1 MSLPANVPVGDAA
14 AVDYRNV
21 RRSVPFR
28 GLKSRHQKFVFPVTV
43 VALLWYSGYVL
54 LAAFAEPF
62 MAAKVLGNVT
72 MGLVLG
78 LLQIVTTF
86 AIAIAYVMYANRVL
100 DPAVARVRTEFEGA
114 VSGTDEAGVR

>member
-1 MSLPANVPVGDAA
+1 MSLPANVPVGNGA

-21 RRSVPFR
+21 QRSVPFR
-28 GLKSRHQKFVFPVTV
+28 ALKSRHQKFVFPVTL

-62 MAAKVLGNVT
+62 MAARVFGNVT

-86 AIAIAYVMYANRVL
+86 VIAIAYVMYANRVL
-100 DPAVARVRTEFEGA
+100 DPAVTRVRAEFEA
-114 VSGTDEAGVR
+114 VVSGPDEEGVR